1 MGRRDRAAV
10 QAPRQADMVAVMDA
24 LRRVVRALRVST
36 RAAERRFGISGAQL
50 FVLEKLMEAPA
61 PSVDHLAARTLTD
74 QSSVSMVLTRL
85 EKRRLVVRRVSEED
99 ARRVEIALTPAGR
112 ALARRAPEP
121 AQERLV
127 AGLRRLR
134 PTQLRLLARGL
145 AALVH
150 ALEVAGEPAG
160 MFFEERPS
168 PRRLGREHRGRRS
181 A

>member
-50 FVLEKLMEAPA
+50 FVLEKLVEAPA

-112 ALARRAPEP
+112 SLARRAPEP

-134 PTQLRLLARGL
+134 PTQLRL
-145 AALVH
+145 
-150 ALEVAGEPAG
+150 
-160 MFFEERPS
+160 M
-168 PRRLGREHRGRRS
+168 RRS
-181 A
+181 RTSIPTTG